1 MRRTASRAL
10 QVLPVMRDRITM
22 IIAIVLL
29 AVVTATSYWYSRVMR
44 KPESAEPP
52 RPGTPDVVVDRV
64 VLTQFDAQGRARH
77 KLFGEQ
83 LRHFADNDDIE
94 VTAPRLISLRPDQPR
109 VEAKA
114 RTARV
119 ENAAERVHLNGD
131 VVISRAAFDA
141 QPEMRITTDYLLA
154 LPDEDRYRTDRPVK
168 MTRGASSISANGMDF
183 DNIARTVVMTGAVR
197 SLIEPRPRAGR

>member
-1 MRRTASRAL
+1 
-10 QVLPVMRDRITM
+10 MRDRITM
-22 IIAIVLL
+22 IIAILLL

-52 RPGTPDVVVDRV
+52 RPGTPDVVVDRL
-64 VLTQFDAQGRARH
+64 VLTQFDEQGRARH
-77 KLFGEQ
+77 KLFGER
-83 LRHFADNDDIE
+83 LRHFAENDDID
-94 VTAPRLISLRPDQPR
+94 VAAPRLISLRPDRPR

-131 VVISRAAFDA
+131 VVIARAAFDR
-141 QPEMRITTDYLLA
+141 QPEMLITTDYLLA

-168 MTRGASSISANGMDF
+168 LTRGASSISANGMDF
-183 DNIARTVVMTGAVR
+183 DNVARRIVMTGAVHTV
-197 SLIEPRPRAGR
+197 IDPRPRTGR